1 MLVFEKEWYSVKQNN
16 VVNLMQRYPN
26 RFQNSIYENNNLKL
40 NSKDTDMI
48 ILNKAIAETASDLF
62 ALICTKLNIF

>member
-1 MLVFEKEWYSVKQNN
+1 MKQNN
-16 VVNLMQRYPN
+16 VVNLMQRYPD

-40 NSKDTDMI
+40 NNKDWDTNV
-48 ILNKAIAETASDLF
+48 LNKAIAETAADLF

>member
-1 MLVFEKEWYSVKQNN
+1 
-16 VVNLMQRYPN
+16 MQRYPD

-40 NSKDTDMI
+40 NNKDWDTNV
-48 ILNKAIAETASDLF
+48 LNKAIAETAADLF